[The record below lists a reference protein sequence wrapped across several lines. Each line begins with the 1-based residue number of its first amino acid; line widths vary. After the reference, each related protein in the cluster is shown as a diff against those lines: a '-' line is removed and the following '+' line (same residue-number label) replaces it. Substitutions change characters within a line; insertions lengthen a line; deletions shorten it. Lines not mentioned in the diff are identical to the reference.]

1 VRCGP
6 LRLGLLALAATV
18 AAASAQAAADA
29 LNLLALHQRAEQ
41 QAPQMHSAEAA
52 RAEQQAL
59 VALAGSRLGPQL
71 ALQWDR
77 TGGSSAQGPQ
87 QGTLSLNQPLLQ
99 AEQWLAKRA
108 QQQRLAAR
116 ELDADHA
123 AQQLRQLSATLYVQ
137 WHAQTQL
144 LATQQQ
150 LAQAYA
156 QEAARM
162 QVRLREGLAAAV
174 DWRQSQSFQWLA
186 EANARGAA
194 QQLGALRHQ
203 LVAHSGDA
211 ALLDAPLVPLAA
223 QALPPVP
230 DSASA
235 LSAPLINSLRRE
247 QAAREDELG
256 AARRAG
262 WPQLSLAVQA
272 QRDLQGPTGL
282 ASRKS
287 WQLELRLPLWES
299 GERAAGRAA
308 AQARLATSAALLS
321 QAEREQ
327 QRLLATALERLDAAR
342 EQHATAQGALEA
354 AAQAVSA
361 MRVGQEQG
369 SRSTSD
375 VLLAL
380 QTQTQLRQLAAQ
392 AQADAW
398 VAWIEALAAQG
409 RFDAAA
415 LLLLNTFLETR

>member
-1 VRCGP
+1 VSCG
-6 LRLGLLALAATV
+6 LRLLLLAAALAAT
-18 AAASAQAAADA
+18 SARGANNA
-29 LNLLALHQRAEQ
+29 LDLLALHQRAEQ
-41 QAPQMHSAEAA
+41 QAPQLRSAEAA
-52 RAEQQAL
+52 RAEQQAQL
-59 VALAGSRLGPQL
+59 ALASSRLGPQL
-71 ALQWDR
+71 ALQWER
-77 TGGSSAQGPQ
+77 AGGSGAPVPQ
-87 QGTLSLNQPLLQ
+87 QATLSLSQPLLQ
-99 AEQWLAKRA
+99 AEQGLAQSA

-116 ELDADHA
+116 ELDASQA
-123 AQQLRQLSATLYVQ
+123 AQQLRQQSATLYVL

-156 QEAARM
+156 AEATRM
-162 QVRLREGLAAAV
+162 QVRHREGLAAAV

-194 QQLGALRHQ
+194 QQLRALRQQ

-223 QALPPVP
+223 TALPPAP
-230 DSASA
+230 EAAGA
-235 LSAPLINSLRRE
+235 LGAPNIAALRRE

-262 WPQLSLAVQA
+262 WPQLNLAA
-272 QRDLQGPTGL
+272 LSQRDLQGPTGST
-282 ASRKS
+282 SRNS
-287 WQLELRLPLWES
+287 WQLELRLPLWDG

-308 AQARLATSAALLS
+308 AQARLATAAALLT

-342 EQHATAQGALEA
+342 EQHATAQGALDA

-380 QTQTQLRQLAAQ
+380 QTQTQLRQLTAQ

-398 VAWIEALAAQG
+398 LGWIEALAAQG
-409 RFDAAA
+409 RFDTAA
-415 LLLLNTFLETR
+415 LMRLNHFLESR

>member
-1 VRCGP
+1 MRCGP
-6 LRLGLLALAATV
+6 PWLLALAAML
-18 AAASAQAAADA
+18 AAASAHAAGEVLD
-29 LNLLALHQRAEQ
+29 LLALHQRAEQ
-41 QAPQMHSAEAA
+41 QAPQLRSAEAA
-52 RAEQQAL
+52 RAEQQAQL
-59 VALAGSRLGPQL
+59 VLADSRLGPQL
-71 ALQWDR
+71 ALQWQHA
-77 TGGSSAQGPQ
+77 GSSSAPALQ
-87 QGTLSLNQPLLQ
+87 QATLSLSQPLLL
-99 AEQWLAKRA
+99 AEQRLARSA

-116 ELDADHA
+116 ELDADQA
-123 AQQLRQLSATLYVQ
+123 AQLLRRQSATLYVL
-137 WHAQTQL
+137 WHAQNQL

-162 QVRLREGLAAAV
+162 QVRHREGLAAAV

-194 QQLGALRHQ
+194 QQLRALRQQ

-211 ALLDAPLVPLAA
+211 ALLDAALVPLAA

-230 DSASA
+230 EAASTLA
-235 LSAPLINSLRRE
+235 APGLAALRRE
-247 QAAREDELG
+247 RAAREDELG
-256 AARRAG
+256 AARRAS
-262 WPQLSLAVQA
+262 WPQLSLAAQT
-272 QRDLQGPTGL
+272 QRDLQGPAGT
-282 ASRKS
+282 ASRNG
-287 WQLELRLPLWES
+287 WQLALRLPLWDS

-308 AQARLATSAALLS
+308 AQARLDSSAALLT

-342 EQHATAQGALEA
+342 EQHATAKGALDA

-375 VLLAL
+375 VLLSL
-380 QTQTQLRQLAAQ
+380 QTQAQLRQLAAQ

-398 VAWIEALAAQG
+398 LAWIEVLAAQG

-415 LLLLNTFLETR
+415 LVRLNHFLETP

>member
-1 VRCGP
+1 VSCG
-6 LRLGLLALAATV
+6 LRLLLLAAALAAT
-18 AAASAQAAADA
+18 SARGANNA
-29 LNLLALHQRAEQ
+29 LDLLALHQRAEQ
-41 QAPQMHSAEAA
+41 QAPQLRSAEAA
-52 RAEQQAL
+52 RAEQQAQL
-59 VALAGSRLGPQL
+59 ALASSRLGPQL
-71 ALQWDR
+71 ALQWER
-77 TGGSSAQGPQ
+77 AGGSGAPVPQ
-87 QGTLSLNQPLLQ
+87 QATLSLSQPLLQ
-99 AEQWLAKRA
+99 AEQGLAQSA

-116 ELDADHA
+116 ELDASQA
-123 AQQLRQLSATLYVQ
+123 AQQLRQQSATLYVL

-156 QEAARM
+156 AEATRM
-162 QVRLREGLAAAV
+162 QVRHREGLAAAV

-186 EANARGAA
+186 EAAARGAA
-194 QQLGALRHQ
+194 QQLRALRQQ

-223 QALPPVP
+223 TALPPAP
-230 DSASA
+230 EAAGA
-235 LSAPLINSLRRE
+235 LGAPNIAALRRE

-262 WPQLSLAVQA
+262 WPQLNLAA
-272 QRDLQGPTGL
+272 LSQRDLQGPTGST
-282 ASRKS
+282 SRNS
-287 WQLELRLPLWES
+287 WQLELRLPLWDS
-299 GERAAGRAA
+299 GERAAG
-308 AQARLATSAALLS
+308 QARLATAAALLT

-342 EQHATAQGALEA
+342 EQHATAQGALDA

-380 QTQTQLRQLAAQ
+380 QTQTQLRQLTAQ

-398 VAWIEALAAQG
+398 LGWIEALAAQG
-409 RFDAAA
+409 RFDTAA
-415 LLLLNTFLETR
+415 LMRLNHFLESR

>member
-1 VRCGP
+1 VSCG
-6 LRLGLLALAATV
+6 LRLLLLAAALAAT
-18 AAASAQAAADA
+18 SARGANNA
-29 LNLLALHQRAEQ
+29 LDLLALHQRAEQ
-41 QAPQMHSAEAA
+41 QAPQLRSAEAA
-52 RAEQQAL
+52 RAEQQAQL
-59 VALAGSRLGPQL
+59 ALASSRLGPQL
-71 ALQWDR
+71 ALQWER
-77 TGGSSAQGPQ
+77 AGGSGAPVPQ
-87 QGTLSLNQPLLQ
+87 QATLSLSQPLLQ
-99 AEQWLAKRA
+99 AEQGLAQSA

-116 ELDADHA
+116 ELDASQA
-123 AQQLRQLSATLYVQ
+123 AQQLRQQSATLYVL

-156 QEAARM
+156 AEATRM
-162 QVRLREGLAAAV
+162 QVRHREGLAAAV

-194 QQLGALRHQ
+194 QQLRALRQQ

-223 QALPPVP
+223 TALPPAP
-230 DSASA
+230 EAAGA
-235 LSAPLINSLRRE
+235 LGAPNIAALRRE

-262 WPQLSLAVQA
+262 WPQLNLAA
-272 QRDLQGPTGL
+272 LSQRDLQGPAGS
-282 ASRKS
+282 ASRHS
-287 WQLELRLPLWES
+287 WQLELRLPLWDS

-308 AQARLATSAALLS
+308 AQARLATAAALLT

-342 EQHATAQGALEA
+342 EQHATAQGALDA

-380 QTQTQLRQLAAQ
+380 QTQTQLRQLTAQ

-398 VAWIEALAAQG
+398 LGWIEALAAQG
-409 RFDAAA
+409 RFDTAA
-415 LLLLNTFLETR
+415 LMRLNHFLESR

>member
-1 VRCGP
+1 MKGWP
-6 LRLGLLALAATV
+6 LWLLSLIAVVPATSARAAGETL
-18 AAASAQAAADA
+18 D
-29 LNLLALHQRAEQ
+29 LLALHQRAEQ
-41 QAPQMHSAEAA
+41 QAPHLRSAEAA
-52 RAEQQAL
+52 RAEQQAQL
-59 VALAGSRLGPQL
+59 ALAGSRLGPQL
-71 ALQWDR
+71 ALQWER
-77 TGGSSAQGPQ
+77 AGGSGAQVPQ
-87 QGTLSLNQPLLQ
+87 QGTLSLSQPLLQ
-99 AEQWLAKRA
+99 VEQRLAKSA

-116 ELDADHA
+116 ELDADQA
-123 AQQLRQLSATLYVQ
+123 AQQLRQQSASLYVQ

-144 LATQQQ
+144 LATQRQ

-162 QVRLREGLAAAV
+162 QVRHREGLAAAV

-194 QQLGALRHQ
+194 QQLRALRQQ

-211 ALLDAPLVPLAA
+211 ALLDAPLAPLAA
-223 QALPPVP
+223 QALPPMP
-230 DSASA
+230 ESASA
-235 LSAPLINSLRRE
+235 LSAPRIAALRRE

-256 AARRAG
+256 AASRAG
-262 WPQLSLAVQA
+262 WPQLSLVAQA
-272 QRDLQGPTGL
+272 QRDLQGSAGT
-282 ASRKS
+282 ASRNS
-287 WQLELRLPLWES
+287 WRLELRLPLWDS
-299 GERAAGRAA
+299 GERAAVRAA
-308 AQARLATSAALLS
+308 AQARLATSAALLT

-327 QRLLATALERLDAAR
+327 QRLLATGQERLDAAR
-342 EQHATAQGALEA
+342 EQHATAQGALDA

-380 QTQTQLRQLAAQ
+380 QTQTQLLQLAAQ

-398 VAWIEALAAQG
+398 LAWIEVLGAQG

-415 LLLLNTFLETR
+415 LVRLNNFLETP

>member
-1 VRCGP
+1 
-6 LRLGLLALAATV
+6 
-18 AAASAQAAADA
+18 
-29 LNLLALHQRAEQ
+29 
-41 QAPQMHSAEAA
+41 
-52 RAEQQAL
+52 
-59 VALAGSRLGPQL
+59 
-71 ALQWDR
+71 
-77 TGGSSAQGPQ
+77 
-87 QGTLSLNQPLLQ
+87 
-99 AEQWLAKRA
+99 
-108 QQQRLAAR
+108 
-116 ELDADHA
+116 
-123 AQQLRQLSATLYVQ
+123 
-137 WHAQTQL
+137 
-144 LATQQQ
+144 
-150 LAQAYA
+150 
-156 QEAARM
+156 
-162 QVRLREGLAAAV
+162 V

-287 WQLELRLPLWES
+287 WQLELRLPLWDS

-327 QRLLATALERLDAAR
+327 QRRLDAAR

>member
-1 VRCGP
+1 VSCG
-6 LRLGLLALAATV
+6 LRLLLLAAALAAT
-18 AAASAQAAADA
+18 SARGANNA
-29 LNLLALHQRAEQ
+29 LDLLALHQRAEQ
-41 QAPQMHSAEAA
+41 QAPQLRSAEAA
-52 RAEQQAL
+52 RAEQQAQL
-59 VALAGSRLGPQL
+59 ALASSRLGPQL
-71 ALQWDR
+71 ALQWER
-77 TGGSSAQGPQ
+77 AGGSGAPVPQ
-87 QGTLSLNQPLLQ
+87 QATLSLSQPLLQ
-99 AEQWLAKRA
+99 AEQGLAQSA

-116 ELDADHA
+116 ELDASQA
-123 AQQLRQLSATLYVQ
+123 AQQLRQQSATLYVL

-156 QEAARM
+156 AEATRM
-162 QVRLREGLAAAV
+162 QVRHREGLAAAV

-194 QQLGALRHQ
+194 QQLRALRQQ

-223 QALPPVP
+223 TALPPAP
-230 DSASA
+230 EAAGA
-235 LSAPLINSLRRE
+235 LGAPNIAALRRE

-262 WPQLSLAVQA
+262 WPQLNLAA
-272 QRDLQGPTGL
+272 LSQRDLQGPTGST
-282 ASRKS
+282 SRNS
-287 WQLELRLPLWES
+287 WQLELRLPLWDS

-308 AQARLATSAALLS
+308 AQARLATAAALLT

-342 EQHATAQGALEA
+342 EQHATAQGALDA

-380 QTQTQLRQLAAQ
+380 QTQTQLRQLTAQ

-398 VAWIEALAAQG
+398 LGWIEALAAQG
-409 RFDAAA
+409 RFDTAA
-415 LLLLNTFLETR
+415 LMRLNHFLESR